1 MNLFKITNLPKEHR
15 SHVLVALTS
24 WLLLRTP
31 SSGRVYW
38 ISSFEDEE
46 ECVLG
51 WRWGDK
57 HPPRVLTDPREPS
70 LPSSQGRL
78 ALHLSCFADQVAE
91 CVISALLFW
100 VQCAAGLHSVCLCP
114 KESVLYQK
122 NKKISHYSLKTK
134 SQPLYLFT
142 ACQGL
147 GERGQLGFL
156 LRVSAEMKEP
166 TWPLALGPSVWTI
179 SPHVLLSQNSVLVC
193 VLLDVVQDGPI
204 HDPPT
209 LANLLSTP

>member
-1 MNLFKITNLPKEHR
+1 MNLFKITNLPNEHR

-38 ISSFEDEE
+38 LSSFEDEE

-51 WRWGDK
+51 WPWGDK

-78 ALHLSCFADQVAE
+78 ALHLSSFADPVAE

-156 LRVSAEMKEP
+156 IFYVFPQK
-166 TWPLALGPSVWTI
+166 WK
-179 SPHVLLSQNSVLVC
+179 
-193 VLLDVVQDGPI
+193 
-204 HDPPT
+204 
-209 LANLLSTP
+209 NLLGLLPLVLQSEQFHLMCSSAKILYLFVCF